1 MIRRPPRSTLFPY
14 TTLFRS
20 QLHLEVAGGEHER
33 KRVEEESAIVR
44 RVQRHQMPAQLRLD
58 ALVER
63 AQVGRLPGEPGA
75 VVDDL
80 ERQLALARVE
90 LHGTITRSDT
100 PARWAFARSRCLRP
114 APRRRRRLVS
124 PEHPTTPRVLCD
136 RSRCG
141 EVSMATLLSHLYRQR
156 GRTRAPPPRWQCAGS
171 GRAGVSR

>member
-90 LHGTITRSDT
+90 LHGAITRSDT
-100 PARWAFARSRCLRP
+100 LARWAYARSRCLQP
-114 APRRRRRLVS
+114 APRR
-124 PEHPTTPRVLCD
+124 
-136 RSRCG
+136 
-141 EVSMATLLSHLYRQR
+141 QR
-156 GRTRAPPPRWQCAGS
+156 KSVAAS
-171 GRAGVSR
+171 FS